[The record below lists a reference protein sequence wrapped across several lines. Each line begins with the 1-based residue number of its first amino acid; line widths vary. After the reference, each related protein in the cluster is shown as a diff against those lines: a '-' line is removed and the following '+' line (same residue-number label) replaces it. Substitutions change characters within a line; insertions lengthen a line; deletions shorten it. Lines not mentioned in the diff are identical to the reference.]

1 MVALKSSEF
10 ESFLARGKQAIA
22 LIFGP
27 DSGLVR
33 ERAQALIGR
42 AVDNPD
48 DPFALARLEGDSLAD
63 TPDRLVEEAHT
74 IPLFG
79 GRRAVWVRSGGRSFV
94 AAVEKLIVAPPAA
107 DCRVVIEAGDLGR
120 TAPLRTMC
128 ERAAVVAAI
137 ACYPDAERD
146 LGRLIDEAMREAK
159 LSIAPEAR
167 ALLISSLGGDRL
179 ASRSELRKL
188 VLYAGNA
195 GHVDVEDVLAVVADA
210 AALAFDGI
218 ADAAFAGQ
226 ARDVEQQFA
235 KARAAGTPASV
246 IVGNALRYGAQLHRA
261 RLEIEAGTAP
271 GEVLRSMR
279 VNFRREKLVESALH
293 NWTSGRIEQAIALFA
308 DAALETRRRTD
319 LADAIASRAL
329 LSTAMRARTRN

>member
-33 ERAQALIGR
+33 ERAQALISR

-48 DPFALARLEGDSLAD
+48 DPFALARLEGDSVAD

-94 AAVEKLIVAPPAA
+94 AAVEKLIAAPPAA

-137 ACYPDAERD
+137 VCYADAERD

-179 ASRSELRKL
+179 ASRSELHKL

-195 GHVDVEDVLAVVADA
+195 GHVDVEDILAVVADA

-218 ADAAFAGQ
+218 ADAAFAGH
-226 ARDVEQQFA
+226 ARDVELQFA
-235 KARAAGTPASV
+235 KARAAGTPASA

-271 GEVLRSMR
+271 GEVLRGMR

-293 NWTSGRIEQAIALFA
+293 NWTSRRIEQAIAIFA

-319 LADAIASRAL
+319 LADAIANRAL
-329 LSTAMRARTRN
+329 LSTVMRARTKN

>member
-1 MVALKSSEF
+1 MVALKASEF
-10 ESFLARGKQAIA
+10 ESFLARGKQPIA

-48 DPFALARLEGDSLAD
+48 DPFALARLEGDNLAES
-63 TPDRLVEEAHT
+63 PDRLVEEAHT

-79 GRRAVWVRSGGRSFV
+79 GRRAVWVRAGSRSFV
-94 AAVEKLIVAPPAA
+94 AAVEKLIAAPPAA

-120 TAPLRTMC
+120 SAPLRTVC
-128 ERAAVVAAI
+128 ERAGVVAAI
-137 ACYPDAERD
+137 ACYADAERD
-146 LGRLIDEAMREAK
+146 LGRLIDEEMREAK
-159 LSIAPEAR
+159 LSITPEAR

-179 ASRSELRKL
+179 ASRSELRK
-188 VLYAGNA
+188 VALYAGDA
-195 GHVDVEDVLAVVADA
+195 GHVDAEDVLAVVADA

-218 ADAAFAGQ
+218 GDAAFAGQ
-226 ARDVEQQFA
+226 MRDVEQQFA

-246 IVGNALRYGAQLHRA
+246 I
-261 RLEIEAGTAP
+261 
-271 GEVLRSMR
+271 LRSMR
-279 VNFRREKLVESALH
+279 VNFRREKLVESALRS
-293 NWTSGRIEQAIALFA
+293 WTSARLEQAIALLA
-308 DAALETRRRTD
+308 DAALETRRRAE

-329 LSTAMRARTRN
+329 LSTAMRARPKS